1 MHTRYPYASP
11 IITYLTYS
19 AQYNLMTTESDS
31 NRSKE
36 PKNRGEV
43 YKQEQQRIAEESHLA
58 GSGEPRK
65 PKNRGE
71 VAKQEQRRIAEESH
85 QSKG

>member
-1 MHTRYPYASP
+1 MILPFIIASVAFLCMP

-19 AQYNLMTTESDS
+19 AQYKLMTTESDS

-43 YKQEQQRIAEESHLA
+43 YKQEQQRIAEESHMT
-58 GSGEPRK
+58 GSGEPRE
-65 PKNRGE
+65 PNDRGE
-71 VAKQEQRRIAEESH
+71 VQLRTIPNND
-85 QSKG
+85 